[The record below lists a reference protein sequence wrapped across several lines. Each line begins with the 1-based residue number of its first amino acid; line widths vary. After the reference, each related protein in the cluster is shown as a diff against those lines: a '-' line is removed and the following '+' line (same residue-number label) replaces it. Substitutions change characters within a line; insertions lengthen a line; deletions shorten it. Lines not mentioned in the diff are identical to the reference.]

1 MFASRIVG
9 AVATLLTFAVNVTA
23 IPTITTLGNKFFDS
37 DGKQF
42 FVKGKI
48 PIPCTL
54 LLTGTDEMI
63 RYRIPIG
70 TRRSTY

>member
-1 MFASRIVG
+1 MIASRILG

-42 FVKGKI
+42 FVKGKY
-48 PIPCTL
+48 PSPCSAALTL
-54 LLTGTDEMI
+54 TDEMN

-70 TRRSTY
+70 TR